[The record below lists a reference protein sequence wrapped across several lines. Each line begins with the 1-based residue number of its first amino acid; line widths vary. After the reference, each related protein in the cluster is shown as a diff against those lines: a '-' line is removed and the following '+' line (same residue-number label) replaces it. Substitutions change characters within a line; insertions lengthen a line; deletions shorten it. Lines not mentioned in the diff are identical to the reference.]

1 MSDSFDSSAR
11 EVREAVKA
19 KYAAI
24 ARGEEEECCEPDAGS
39 CCGDAGKE
47 VSAGEEV
54 AVNMIGDAYRAVEGY
69 VADADL
75 QLGCGVPTDHAGLK
89 PGQTVVDLGSGA
101 GLDAFVARRVVGES
115 GRVIGVDFAPE
126 MVEKARSNAETL
138 GVENVEFVEGDI
150 EDLPLDAEIADVVLS
165 NCVLNLVP
173 DKVQAFAEMLR
184 VLRPGGHFCVSD
196 IVTDGKLPDEI
207 RRSAELYAGCVAGA
221 IEESEY
227 LDLLGAVGFEEVEVP
242 SRRRIDLPKEALPD
256 TLTDADRAAMDE
268 GGLWS
273 VTVRGRRPADS
284 PSGESDSTASRS
296 ESAAP
301 APKIEVFDSPMC
313 CSTGV
318 CGPDPD
324 DTLVAVNG
332 ALRWLERQGV
342 IVERYNP
349 ASHPEMFTDTPVVYD
364 ALQREGQDVLPI
376 VMVDG
381 EIQSRWTYPSR
392 EELIRMAGLEP
403 A

>member
-1 MSDSFDSSAR
+1 MSDTFDSSAR
-11 EVREAVKA
+11 EVREAVRA

-24 ARGEEEECCEPDAGS
+24 AREEEEGCCETDAGS
-39 CCGDAGKE
+39 CCDDA
-47 VSAGEEV
+47 EEEA
-54 AVNMIGDAYRAVEGY
+54 AVNMIGEAYDTVEGY

-75 QLGCGVPTDHAGLK
+75 KLGCGVPTDYAGLE

-101 GLDAFVARRVVGES
+101 GLDAFVARRVVGET

-126 MVEKARSNAETL
+126 MVEKARTNAQKL
-138 GVENVEFVEGDI
+138 GVENVEFLEGDI
-150 EDLPLDAEIADVVLS
+150 EDLPLTDETADVVLS

-173 DKVQAFAEMLR
+173 DKVQAFAEMQK
-184 VLRPGGHFCVSD
+184 VLRPSGHFCVSD
-196 IVTDGKLPDEI
+196 VVAGGPLPDEV

-227 LDLLGAVGFEEVEVP
+227 LDLLGAVGFEEVEVL
-242 SRRRIDLPKEALPD
+242 SRRRIDLPEEALPD
-256 TLTDADRAAMDE
+256 TLTDADRAALEE
-268 GGLWS
+268 GGIWS
-273 VTVRGRRPADS
+273 VTVRGRRPVDFAS
-284 PSGESDSTASRS
+284 VENESVESEPISS
-296 ESAAP
+296 CPESAAP
-301 APKIEVFDSPMC
+301 TPKVEVFDSPMC

-349 ASHPEMFTDTPVVYD
+349 ASHPERFTDTPVVYD

-376 VMVDG
+376 VLVGG

-392 EELIRMAGLEP
+392 DEFVRMAGLEP